1 MIPIGFK
8 EEDFFYNKLTPDQI
22 YSFYDEFSELLDD
35 FSRTVDQDAEIEAVL
50 PVITR
55 ICIRIDQRKD
65 YYMYYHSENGRVM
78 HMSHEKEM
86 ALWAYW
92 VCKYKPIRFKNEI
105 DEEIFFQQNGC
116 TVSDAFA
123 SYIIIS
129 TVCANND
136 DRVSYFTSEIVEGL
150 YYDLSNRDFSKEA
163 IIDRVSDLIN

>member
-78 HMSHEKEM
+78 HMSHEK
-86 ALWAYW
+86 
-92 VCKYKPIRFKNEI
+92 
-105 DEEIFFQQNGC
+105 
-116 TVSDAFA
+116 
-123 SYIIIS
+123 
-129 TVCANND
+129 
-136 DRVSYFTSEIVEGL
+136 
-150 YYDLSNRDFSKEA
+150 
-163 IIDRVSDLIN
+163 